1 MASKRKR
8 TTSLENETPTAK
20 KIDDK
25 DIKNPTNQDPNKET
39 PCSNAP
45 SPEPDQDPSTSSESE
60 SDYRDNDIEPKLHK
74 MSECVFC
81 HKVFDEAEG
90 GDCVYH
96 DRKPTITSIR
106 NKTSLTF
113 SDTLVA
119 DSFLQIDTT
128 SVAFNKLT
136 QQEKDALEMLDD
148 KNLTEEEKKFF
159 VWGCCR
165 YEMDDPGCIED
176 QHKTWD
182 DIC

>member
-8 TTSLENETPTAK
+8 TTSLENETPAAK
-20 KIDDK
+20 KIDIK
-25 DIKNPTNQDPNKET
+25 DIKNPTNQDPNKE
-39 PCSNAP
+39 PPSSDAP

-74 MSECVFC
+74 LSECVFC

-96 DRKPTITSIR
+96 DP
-106 NKTSLTF
+106 
-113 SDTLVA
+113 

-136 QQEKDALEMLDD
+136 QQEKDALEMLDEMLD
-148 KNLTEEEKKFF
+148 HKKLTEEEKKFF

-176 QHKTWD
+176 QHKTWE